1 MIKDPERFANEVIPQ
16 YFDHNKF
23 SSFTRQLNFYKF
35 TREQSKV
42 IKKSDHSSEVAK
54 HQTFHHKFF
63 QREHPEL
70 LKNLQR
76 SRKGN
81 SGEDEGH
88 STIAKKISRG
98 LSSGG
103 SMLEQISDLLRRAN
117 ESEAVIKNL
126 QQENSTLSFAIQKL
140 QQQDEMKQR
149 ALVALEEHV
158 RVMEVHMTQAFQQQQ
173 AQIQQGSQPLPFAR
187 ESSLSAVNPST
198 LMRYL
203 SMNGGLNSGLNSS
216 LQRLATPPPIGG
228 LFGRDLSNGGGLAGR
243 ELSQGLLGRDLSQGL
258 LGRELSQGNPFSA
271 AAAAENIVHQASE
284 NSAATNGVESGGLG
298 RMNQTDNF
306 AASANGNSGPTIKP
320 HPKMK
325 GRSTAAA
332 VAAVIGNGGGGDN
345 GGNVASL
352 PRHPKF
358 KGGSSGPAPGAPAAS
373 GVGSMARGGFME
385 GNNGP
390 GASLAN
396 ASAATKA
403 DTLVALGARN
413 RNGSNSPMPPALTLN
428 NFGGGGSSFG
438 NNFSSLG
445 SSIAGFNNAA
455 ANALRGNSSVSPVPG
470 LSNFPNN
477 GNNHNNGATVQQQ
490 QQTLLQQRELSNMA
504 GGVSR
509 EESFGI
515 ESLMEMARG
524 PHQI

>member
-81 SGEDEGH
+81 SGEDEGQ
-88 STIAKKISRG
+88 SMIAKKIKMGLNGRG
-98 LSSGG
+98 GMLGG
-103 SMLEQISDLLRRAN
+103 GTMLEQVSELLRRAN

-216 LQRLATPPPIGG
+216 LQRLATPPPVGG

-258 LGRELSQGNPFSA
+258 LGRELSNPGNPFSA
-271 AAAAENIVHQASE
+271 AAAAENIVQQASA
-284 NSAATNGVESGGLG
+284 NAAAANGVGSGGIG
-298 RMNQTDNF
+298 RMNQADNF
-306 AASANGNSGPTIKP
+306 AASANANSGPSIKP

-325 GRSTAAA
+325 GGSTAAA

-373 GVGSMARGGFME
+373 GVGSMARGG
-385 GNNGP
+385 
-390 GASLAN
+390 
-396 ASAATKA
+396 
-403 DTLVALGARN
+403 
-413 RNGSNSPMPPALTLN
+413 SNSPMPPALTLN
-428 NFGGGGSSFG
+428 NFGGGGGSSFG
-438 NNFSSLG
+438 GSLPNNFSSLG

-477 GNNHNNGATVQQQ
+477 NNNNAQQQVNGA
-490 QQTLLQQRELSNMA
+490 LQQRELSNMA